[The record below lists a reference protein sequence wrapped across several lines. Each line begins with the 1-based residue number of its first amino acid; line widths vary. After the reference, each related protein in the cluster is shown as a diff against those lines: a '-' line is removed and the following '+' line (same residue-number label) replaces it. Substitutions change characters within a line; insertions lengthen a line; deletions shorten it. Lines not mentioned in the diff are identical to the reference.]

1 MLAETPKSPDLM
13 QQRIYRVAAWS
24 SMLRRAVV
32 PHVQGF
38 RLAHSV
44 LREKALVHSER
55 KFQRELFA
63 PPGSNRSG
71 GA

>member
-44 LREKALVHSER
+44 LREKALVHSE
-55 KFQRELFA
+55 
-63 PPGSNRSG
+63 
-71 GA
+71 